1 MTIHKSKGLEFP
13 VVIFPYADLDIY
25 RELEPKEWFP
35 INKETY
41 NGFSHTLLNFNKDF
55 ENFGESGLEI
65 FNNHKSEQELDNIN
79 LLYVTLTRA
88 VEQLYIIS
96 TNETPSKGEI
106 TSKKYSGL
114 FINYLQHIGDWN
126 DSQTNYSFGLSEKTS
141 QSKIPS
147 RENTI
152 QQEFISTSKETHNI
166 NVITK
171 SGLLWDTTQK
181 EAIEKG
187 NLLHNIMS
195 KIKTKDDID
204 FVMNDFINDSTINID
219 QAEPLKKMVIEL
231 VNHPELETFYNT
243 NDTVYNERDIIT
255 KEGLILRPD
264 RVVVNIKNEAVIIDY
279 KTGAEDKKHAQQL
292 QLYQDILQDMK
303 ITVKKKI
310 LVYMNDDILV
320 KEV

>member
-1 MTIHKSKGLEFP
+1 
-13 VVIFPYADLDIY
+13 
-25 RELEPKEWFP
+25 
-35 INKETY
+35 
-41 NGFSHTLLNFNKDF
+41 
-55 ENFGESGLEI
+55 
-65 FNNHKSEQELDNIN
+65 
-79 LLYVTLTRA
+79 
-88 VEQLYIIS
+88 
-96 TNETPSKGEI
+96 
-106 TSKKYSGL
+106 
-114 FINYLQHIGDWN
+114 
-126 DSQTNYSFGLSEKTS
+126 
-141 QSKIPS
+141 
-147 RENTI
+147 
-152 QQEFISTSKETHNI
+152 
-166 NVITK
+166 
-171 SGLLWDTTQK
+171 
-181 EAIEKG
+181 
-187 NLLHNIMS
+187 MS

-310 LVYMNDDILV
+310 LVYMNDDISV